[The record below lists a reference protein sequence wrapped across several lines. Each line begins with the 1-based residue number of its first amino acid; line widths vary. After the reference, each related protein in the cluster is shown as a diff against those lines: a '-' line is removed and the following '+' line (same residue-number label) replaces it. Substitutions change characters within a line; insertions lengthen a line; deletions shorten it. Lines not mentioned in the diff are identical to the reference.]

1 MAQIIA
7 RREGAL
13 LIIEVHGDIVRSEA
27 ISTVLEYY
35 TNDTVKDIVWD
46 FRDGSNLKMTDND
59 FKALALAVK
68 RTVDQGYRKGGRTV
82 FVGNATVEY
91 GLLRMYSVIA
101 ETMGIN
107 ITYNA
112 FKTLD
117 EAKRWLAETSS

>member
-1 MAQIIA
+1 MV
-7 RREGAL
+7 
-13 LIIEVHGDIVRSEA
+13 VHGDMVCSEA
-27 ISTVLEYY
+27 ISAVLEHY
-35 TNDTVKDIVWD
+35 TDDTVKDVIWD
-46 FRDGSNLKMTDND
+46 FIDGSNLKMTDND
-59 FKALALAVK
+59 FKALALAAK

-82 FVGNATVEY
+82 FVGNKVVEY
-91 GLLRMYSVIA
+91 GLLGMYGIIA